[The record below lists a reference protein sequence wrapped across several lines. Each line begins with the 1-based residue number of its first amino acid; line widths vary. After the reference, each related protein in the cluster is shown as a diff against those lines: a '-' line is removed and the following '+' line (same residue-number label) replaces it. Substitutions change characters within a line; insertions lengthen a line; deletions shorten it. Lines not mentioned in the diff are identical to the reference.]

1 MKLVVKLRLPPRDR
15 EESMGEES
23 RSQERRNDAPKSD
36 EPRSDAFTSGRPS
49 AEEPTSMKPTS
60 DKPRS
65 NRVELLASIGLALT
79 TVREHKLRSFLT
91 VLGVIIGTG
100 TIIGV
105 GSIIAGLDSAVTNV
119 IRGFGTNTAI
129 IFKFPIGFQTRTPE
143 MLRRKPITYDDA
155 LAIAA
160 RCPSV
165 EYVSPYLIPNSF
177 GNNVPQIS
185 IARYKGNELYN
196 ADVSGTDETYAESG
210 QVEIAEGRF
219 FTDIENQHRMPV
231 AAIGADVP
239 RALFNGEDPV
249 GKWIDVNGHKFQ
261 IVGVMKRP
269 SNSFPGQDDIRVMLP
284 YFSMHKLFPAS
295 KENLLFVTAKPGR
308 MAAAI
313 DEATAVLRIRR
324 RVPSNKPD
332 DFSIST
338 SDQLVQ
344 QFHSVTEM
352 VALVMVVMS
361 SVGLL
366 VGGIGVM
373 NIMLVSV
380 TERTREIGIR
390 KAIGARRADIVLQ
403 FLTEAVVLTG
413 LGGLIGMTFGW
424 AVSVTCRLV
433 YPALPTSVPWWAAAL
448 GVVVSIAIGLFFGI
462 WPANKAAR
470 LDPVVA
476 LRYE

>member
-1 MKLVVKLRLPPRDR
+1 M
-15 EESMGEES
+15 
-23 RSQERRNDAPKSD
+23 
-36 EPRSDAFTSGRPS
+36 TW
-49 AEEPTSMKPTS
+49 
-60 DKPRS
+60 
-65 NRVELLASIGLALT
+65 VELTAAIGLALS
-79 TVREHKLRSFLT
+79 TVREHKMRSFLT
-91 VLGVIIGTG
+91 ILGVIIGTG

-143 MLRRKPITYDDA
+143 MLRRKSITYEDGQ
-155 LAIAA
+155 AIAA
-160 RCPSV
+160 RCPDV
-165 EYVSPYLIPNSF
+165 ESVSPYLLPNQIT
-177 GNNVPQIS
+177 NTPQVN

-196 ADVSGTDETYAESG
+196 ANPVGTEPSYAESG
-210 QVEIAEGRF
+210 QVEMQEGRF
-219 FTDIENQHRMPV
+219 FIDVENQHRMPV
-231 AAIGADVP
+231 AVIGADVP
-239 RALFNGEDPV
+239 RALFNGEDPI

-261 IVGVMKRP
+261 VIGVTKRP
-269 SNSFPGQDDIRVMLP
+269 GNSFPGQDDTNIYLP

-295 KENLLFVTAKPGR
+295 KENLLFVNAKPGR
-308 MAAAI
+308 LAAAV
-313 DEATAVLRIRR
+313 DEATAVMRIQRH
-324 RVPSNKPD
+324 VPVNKPD

-338 SDQLVQ
+338 ADQLVQ
-344 QFHSVTEM
+344 QFHSVTAII
-352 VALVMVVMS
+352 ALVMVVMS

-424 AVSVTCRLV
+424 SVSLACRLL
-433 YPALPTSVPWWAAAL
+433 YPALPTAVPLWAAVL
-448 GVVVSIAIGLFFGI
+448 GVMVSVAIGLFFGI

>member
-1 MKLVVKLRLPPRDR
+1 MRGTT
-15 EESMGEES
+15 M
-23 RSQERRNDAPKSD
+23 
-36 EPRSDAFTSGRPS
+36 T
-49 AEEPTSMKPTS
+49 
-60 DKPRS
+60 
-65 NRVELLASIGLALT
+65 RVELGSAIGLALA
-79 TVREHKLRSFLT
+79 TVREHKMRSFLT
-91 VLGVIIGTG
+91 ILGVIIGTG
-100 TIIGV
+100 TIIAV
-105 GSIIAGLDSAVTNV
+105 GSIIAGLDGAVTGI
-119 IRGFGTNTAI
+119 IRAFGTNTAI
-129 IFKFPIGFQTRTPE
+129 IFKFPVGIGTKTPE

-165 EYVSPYLIPNSF
+165 ESVSPYLLPNSV
-177 GNNVPQIS
+177 GTAVQIN

-196 ADVSGTDETYAESG
+196 AQPVGTEASYAESG
-210 QVEIAEGRF
+210 QIEMEEGRF
-219 FTDIENQHRMPV
+219 FTDVENQHRMPV
-231 AAIGADVP
+231 AVIGADVP
-239 RALFNGEDPV
+239 RALFSGEDPI
-249 GKWIDVNGHKFQ
+249 GKWIDVNGHKFEV
-261 IVGVMKRP
+261 VGVTKRP
-269 SNSFPGQDDIRVMLP
+269 GNSFPGQDDINIYLP

-295 KENLLFVTAKPGR
+295 KENLLFVTAKPGQLP
-308 MAAAI
+308 AAV
-313 DEATAVLRIRR
+313 DEATVVMRIQRH
-324 RVPSNKPD
+324 VPPNKPD

-338 SDQLVQ
+338 SDQMVE
-344 QFHSVTEM
+344 QFHSVTAI

-361 SVGLL
+361 SIGLL

-413 LGGLIGMTFGW
+413 LGGLIGMTLGW
-424 AVSVTCRLV
+424 AVSLACRLI
-433 YPALPTSVPWWAAAL
+433 YPALPTAVPWWAAAL
-448 GVVVSIAIGLFFGI
+448 GVIVSVAIGLFFGI

>member
-1 MKLVVKLRLPPRDR
+1 M
-15 EESMGEES
+15 
-23 RSQERRNDAPKSD
+23 
-36 EPRSDAFTSGRPS
+36 T
-49 AEEPTSMKPTS
+49 
-60 DKPRS
+60 
-65 NRVELLASIGLALT
+65 RVELGSAIGLALA
-79 TVREHKLRSFLT
+79 TVREHKMRSFLT

-100 TIIGV
+100 TIIAV
-105 GSIIAGLDSAVTNV
+105 GSIIAGLDGAVTNV

-129 IFKFPIGFQTRTPE
+129 IFKFPIGMQTRTPE
-143 MLRRKPITYDDA
+143 MLRRKPITYEDG

-160 RCPSV
+160 RSPAV
-165 EYVSPYLIPNSF
+165 ESVSPYLIPNSF
-177 GNNVPQIS
+177 GTGPQIN

-196 ADVSGTDETYAESG
+196 ANLSGTDEAYVQSG
-210 QVEIAEGRF
+210 QVEVAEGRF
-219 FTDIENQHRMPV
+219 FTDVENVHRMPV
-231 AAIGADVP
+231 AVIGADVP
-239 RALFNGEDPV
+239 RALFNGEDPI
-249 GKWIDVNGHKFQ
+249 GKWIDVNGHKFE
-261 IVGVMKRP
+261 IVGVTKRP
-269 SNSFPGQDDIRVMLP
+269 GNSFPGQDDINIYLP

-313 DEATAVLRIRR
+313 DEATAVMRILR
-324 RVPSNKPD
+324 RVPANKPD

-338 SDQLVQ
+338 ADQLVE
-344 QFHSVTEM
+344 QFHSVTSI

-413 LGGLIGMTFGW
+413 LGGLIGMSFGW
-424 AVSVTCRLV
+424 AVSLACRLI
-433 YPALPTSVPWWAAAL
+433 YPALPTAVPWWAAAL
-448 GVVVSIAIGLFFGI
+448 GVVVSVAIGLFFGI

>member
-1 MKLVVKLRLPPRDR
+1 M
-15 EESMGEES
+15 
-23 RSQERRNDAPKSD
+23 
-36 EPRSDAFTSGRPS
+36 T
-49 AEEPTSMKPTS
+49 
-60 DKPRS
+60 
-65 NRVELLASIGLALT
+65 RVELGSAIGLALA
-79 TVREHKLRSFLT
+79 TVREHKMRSFLT
-91 VLGVIIGTG
+91 ILGVIIGTG
-100 TIIGV
+100 TIIAV
-105 GSIIAGLDSAVTNV
+105 GSIIAGLDGAVTGI
-119 IRGFGTNTAI
+119 IRAFGTNTAI
-129 IFKFPIGFQTRTPE
+129 IFKFPVGIGSKTPE

-165 EYVSPYLIPNSF
+165 ESVSPYLLPNSI
-177 GNNVPQIS
+177 GGGPQINT
-185 IARYKGNELYN
+185 ARYKGNELYN
-196 ADVSGTDETYAESG
+196 ANPVGTEASYAESG
-210 QVEIAEGRF
+210 QVEMQDGRF
-219 FTDIENQHRMPV
+219 FTDVENQHRMPV
-231 AAIGADVP
+231 AVIGADVP
-239 RALFNGEDPV
+239 RALFNGEGPI
-249 GKWIDVNGHKFQ
+249 GKWIDVNGHKFEV
-261 IVGVMKRP
+261 IGVTKRP
-269 SNSFPGQDDIRVMLP
+269 SASFPGQDDTNIYLP

-295 KENLLFVTAKPGR
+295 KENLLYINAKPGR
-308 MAAAI
+308 LAAAI
-313 DEATAVLRIRR
+313 DEATAVLRIQRH
-324 RVPSNKPD
+324 VPVNKPN

-338 SDQLVQ
+338 ADELVE
-344 QFHSVTEM
+344 QFHSVTAI

-424 AVSVTCRLV
+424 SVSLACRLAF
-433 YPALPTSVPWWAAAL
+433 PALPTSVPWWAAVS
-448 GVVVSIAIGLFFGI
+448 GVVVSVAIGLFFGI